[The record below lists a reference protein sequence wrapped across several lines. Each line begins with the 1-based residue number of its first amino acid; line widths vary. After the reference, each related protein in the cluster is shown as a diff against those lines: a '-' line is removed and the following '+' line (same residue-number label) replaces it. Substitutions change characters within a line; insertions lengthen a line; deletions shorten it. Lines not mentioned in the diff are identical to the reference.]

1 MPISLN
7 TFILGGTTDE
17 IFVTVLDDVVLIN
30 DFKININALK
40 ISSLKE
46 VDVGKDK
53 LKDVDT
59 EEKIRSK
66 LRGEKMIARN
76 LFTDYFKVDQPVD
89 RNVHIPTTGKY
100 SKTLEDKNLFEKLGY
115 YSLQHGFYL
124 LLGHRQ
130 GGKTTIAMGLKR
142 WLEDNSSY
150 VVYYLNFN
158 TGITT
163 KKDIYEFWRL
173 YNESKD
179 VVLIMD
185 DVSILNYKSESEKLI
200 IDNFIAMLKELKE
213 QRSVCSIVLNGTENL
228 FTQYV
233 EENKLNV
240 DVDEIVADIYSLT
253 LEHKGLV
260 GICCH
265 YFATNLMV
273 GTNEANLC
281 DWEKHTL
288 IQLPQYIKEQATYK
302 SIIRCLKDLNGNEI
316 EILTEVLYHGTKQA
330 TLRGEVHL
338 LLLSD
343 IVDCAAPILRNIM
356 LSRIH
361 RPTIKHSSPIDTT
374 NIDPEWL
381 LARTIENMSI
391 QDISHKYT
399 FNANNQPSE
408 YAFQAEFLG
417 IFKQLISTAYPHLFF
432 LRLESMM
439 KKVNVTSV

>member
-1 MPISLN
+1 MPISLD

-53 LKDVDT
+53 LKDVDN

-66 LRGEKMIARN
+66 LRGRS
-76 LFTDYFKVDQPVD
+76 FTHSNPTDPNVNFYVDPKEF
-89 RNVHIPTTGKY
+89 I
-100 SKTLEDKNLFEKLGY
+100 EKLGY

-130 GGKTTIAMGLKR
+130 SGKTTIAMGLKR

-163 KKDIYEFWRL
+163 KKDIYEFWRSS

-179 VVLIMD
+179 VVLIID

-213 QRSVCSIVLNGTENL
+213 KESGQEFYTTRFTSEEIKNL

-253 LEHKGLV
+253 LGHKGLV
-260 GICCH
+260 GICCY

-273 GTNEANLC
+273 GTNEANL
-281 DWEKHTL
+281 
-288 IQLPQYIKEQATYK
+288 Y
-302 SIIRCLKDLNGNEI
+302 LNENEI
-316 EILTEVLYHGTKQA
+316 EILTEVLYHGTKQ
-330 TLRGEVHL
+330 L
-338 LLLSD
+338 LED
-343 IVDCAAPILRNIM
+343 IKKQKRCAIPPCGRN
-356 LSRIH
+356 
-361 RPTIKHSSPIDTT
+361 
-374 NIDPEWL
+374 
-381 LARTIENMSI
+381 
-391 QDISHKYT
+391 YC
-399 FNANNQPSE
+399 
-408 YAFQAEFLG
+408 
-417 IFKQLISTAYPHLFF
+417 
-432 LRLESMM
+432 
-439 KKVNVTSV
+439 

>member
-1 MPISLN
+1 MPISLD

-66 LRGEKMIARN
+66 LRGEKMIAGN

-89 RNVHIPTTGKY
+89 RNVHIIIAISTTGKY
-100 SKTLEDKNLFEKLGY
+100 SKTLEDKNLRK
-115 YSLQHGFYL
+115 
-124 LLGHRQ
+124 
-130 GGKTTIAMGLKR
+130 
-142 WLEDNSSY
+142 
-150 VVYYLNFN
+150 
-158 TGITT
+158 
-163 KKDIYEFWRL
+163 
-173 YNESKD
+173 
-179 VVLIMD
+179 
-185 DVSILNYKSESEKLI
+185 
-200 IDNFIAMLKELKE
+200 
-213 QRSVCSIVLNGTENL
+213 RSVCSIVLIGTEIIKEFLLPSSRNISPLSAGQEFYTTRFTSEEIKNL

-253 LEHKGLV
+253 LGH
-260 GICCH
+260 
-265 YFATNLMV
+265 
-273 GTNEANLC
+273 
-281 DWEKHTL
+281 
-288 IQLPQYIKEQATYK
+288 
-302 SIIRCLKDLNGNEI
+302 KDLNENEI
-316 EILTEVLYHGTKQA
+316 EILTEVLYHGTKQ
-330 TLRGEVHL
+330 L
-338 LLLSD
+338 LEDIKNKKDVQFLLAEGI
-343 IVDCAAPILRNIM
+343 IVKVPHTNYEWMIIECAAPILRNIM

-399 FNANNQPSE
+399 FNANNQPRP
-408 YAFQAEFLG
+408 
-417 IFKQLISTAYPHLFF
+417 IHILIIMFF

>member
-1 MPISLN
+1 MPISLD

-66 LRGEKMIARN
+66 LRGEKMIAGN

-89 RNVHIPTTGKY
+89 RNVRIIIAISTTGKY
-100 SKTLEDKNLFEKLGY
+100 SKTLED
-115 YSLQHGFYL
+115 
-124 LLGHRQ
+124 
-130 GGKTTIAMGLKR
+130 
-142 WLEDNSSY
+142 
-150 VVYYLNFN
+150 
-158 TGITT
+158 
-163 KKDIYEFWRL
+163 
-173 YNESKD
+173 NEEIK
-179 VVLIMD
+179 
-185 DVSILNYKSESEKLI
+185 
-200 IDNFIAMLKELKE
+200 
-213 QRSVCSIVLNGTENL
+213 NL

-253 LEHKGLV
+253 LGHKGLV
-260 GICCH
+260 GICCY

-273 GTNEANLC
+273 GTNEANL
-281 DWEKHTL
+281 H
-288 IQLPQYIKEQATYK
+288 
-302 SIIRCLKDLNGNEI
+302 LNENEI
-316 EILTEVLYHGTKQA
+316 EILTEVLYHGTKQ
-330 TLRGEVHL
+330 L
-338 LLLSD
+338 LEDIKNKKDVQFLLAEGI
-343 IVDCAAPILRNIM
+343 IVKVPHTNYEWMIIECAAPILRNIM

-399 FNANNQPSE
+399 FNANNQPRP
-408 YAFQAEFLG
+408 
-417 IFKQLISTAYPHLFF
+417 IHILIIMFF

>member
-1 MPISLN
+1 MPISLD

-53 LKDVDT
+53 LKDVDN

-100 SKTLEDKNLFEKLGY
+100 TRKRLKISRSFTHSNPTDPNVNFYVDPKEFIEKLGY

-130 GGKTTIAMGLKR
+130 SGKTTIAMGLKR

-163 KKDIYEFWRL
+163 KKDIYEFWRSS

-179 VVLIMD
+179 VVLIID

-213 QRSVCSIVLNGTENL
+213 KESGQEFYTTRFTSEEIKNL

-253 LEHKGLV
+253 LGHKGLV
-260 GICCH
+260 GICCY

-273 GTNEANLC
+273 GTNEANL
-281 DWEKHTL
+281 
-288 IQLPQYIKEQATYK
+288 Y
-302 SIIRCLKDLNGNEI
+302 LNENEI
-316 EILTEVLYHGTKQA
+316 EILTEVLYHGTKQ
-330 TLRGEVHL
+330 L
-338 LLLSD
+338 LED
-343 IVDCAAPILRNIM
+343 IKKQKRCAIPPCGRN
-356 LSRIH
+356 
-361 RPTIKHSSPIDTT
+361 
-374 NIDPEWL
+374 
-381 LARTIENMSI
+381 
-391 QDISHKYT
+391 YC
-399 FNANNQPSE
+399 
-408 YAFQAEFLG
+408 
-417 IFKQLISTAYPHLFF
+417 
-432 LRLESMM
+432 
-439 KKVNVTSV
+439 

>member
-40 ISSLKE
+40 ISNTRKRL
-46 VDVGKDK
+46 
-53 LKDVDT
+53 
-59 EEKIRSK
+59 KIR
-66 LRGEKMIARN
+66 
-76 LFTDYFKVDQPVD
+76 
-89 RNVHIPTTGKY
+89 
-100 SKTLEDKNLFEKLGY
+100 Y

-213 QRSVCSIVLNGTENL
+213 QRS
-228 FTQYV
+228 
-233 EENKLNV
+233 
-240 DVDEIVADIYSLT
+240 
-253 LEHKGLV
+253 GLV

-316 EILTEVLYHGTKQA
+316 EILTE
-330 TLRGEVHL
+330 
-338 LLLSD
+338 
-343 IVDCAAPILRNIM
+343 CAAPILRNIM

-432 LRLESMM
+432 LRKIQQCDPIHVICDM
-439 KKVNVTSV
+439 KDGKTALVSEKGEKVVSLLI

>member
-1 MPISLN
+1 MPISLD

-66 LRGEKMIARN
+66 LRGEKMIAGN

-89 RNVHIPTTGKY
+89 RNVRRSFTHSNPTDPNVNFYVY
-100 SKTLEDKNLFEKLGY
+100 SKEFIEKLGN
-115 YSLQHGFYL
+115 L
-124 LLGHRQ
+124 R
-130 GGKTTIAMGLKR
+130 K
-142 WLEDNSSY
+142 
-150 VVYYLNFN
+150 
-158 TGITT
+158 
-163 KKDIYEFWRL
+163 
-173 YNESKD
+173 
-179 VVLIMD
+179 
-185 DVSILNYKSESEKLI
+185 
-200 IDNFIAMLKELKE
+200 
-213 QRSVCSIVLNGTENL
+213 RSVCSIVLIGTEIIKEFLLPSSRNISPLSAGQEFYTTRFTSEEIKNL

-253 LEHKGLV
+253 LGHKGLV
-260 GICCH
+260 GICCY

-273 GTNEANLC
+273 GTNEANL
-281 DWEKHTL
+281 H
-288 IQLPQYIKEQATYK
+288 
-302 SIIRCLKDLNGNEI
+302 LNENEI
-316 EILTEVLYHGTKQA
+316 EILTEVLYHGTKQ
-330 TLRGEVHL
+330 L
-338 LLLSD
+338 LEDIKNKKDVQFLLAEGI
-343 IVDCAAPILRNIM
+343 IVKVPHTNYEWMIIECAAPILRNIM

-381 LARTIENMSI
+381 LARTIEVR
-391 QDISHKYT
+391 
-399 FNANNQPSE
+399 E
-408 YAFQAEFLG
+408 YDEEGQRHQRLN
-417 IFKQLISTAYPHLFF
+417 ILIH
-432 LRLESMM
+432 E
-439 KKVNVTSV
+439 